1 MSGSH
6 AGTVVVAMSG
16 GVDSSVA
23 AWLLKEQGY
32 EVIGL
37 YAECWD
43 HSSEDPE
50 RPCTA
55 GDDYQ
60 DVAYTAAVLDIPYF
74 RVNLVDAYRRQVFA
88 HLLAGYARG
97 HAPNPDILCNRYIK
111 FHDLYQHASGL
122 DMTYFA
128 TGHYARNVDGQLY
141 KGVDQNKDQSY
152 FLYAVN
158 PQVFAQVLFP
168 LGEMS
173 KTEVRSLARKVGLP
187 AADKPD
193 SMGIC
198 FVGQHKFAQFL
209 SRYLPAKSGDFVD
222 LSGHVVG
229 QHQGAHLYT
238 IGQRRGLGLGGPG
251 ERWYVVAKDMAR
263 NQVLVHRG
271 AHPQMFTTTVQIHES
286 RFMGWVPHSHAT
298 YQWCAKIRHG
308 GGDQRCMVKNIRLV
322 SPSTGAPQ
330 QSAEEGAYEAEVT
343 FAQPQQAL
351 SVGQSV
357 VFYEDQRCMG
367 GGVIMAL
374 IA

>member
-1 MSGSH
+1 MSQSH

-32 EVIGL
+32 EVVGL
-37 YAECWD
+37 YAECWEA
-43 HSSEDPE
+43 SSDEG
-50 RPCTA
+50 A
-55 GDDYQ
+55 GACAVDDYQ
-60 DVAYTAAVLDIPYF
+60 DVAYTAAVLDIPYL

-97 HAPNPDILCNRYIK
+97 HAPNPDILCNRHIK
-111 FHDLYQHASGL
+111 FHDLYQHARGL
-122 DMTYFA
+122 GMTYFA

-141 KGVDQNKDQSY
+141 KGVDSSKDQSY

-158 PQVFAQVLFP
+158 PQVLAKVLFP
-168 LGEMS
+168 LGGMS
-173 KTEVRSLARKVGLP
+173 KTEVRSLARQAGLP

-198 FVGQHKFAQFL
+198 FVGQQKFPQFL
-209 SRYLPAKSGDFVD
+209 SQYLPAKAGDFVD
-222 LSGHVVG
+222 LEGQVVG

-251 ERWYVVAKDMAR
+251 ERWYVVAKDMPR
-263 NQVLVHRG
+263 NQVIVHRG
-271 AHPQMFTTTVQIHES
+271 SHPQMFTTTVELHES
-286 RFMGWVPHSHAT
+286 RFIGLVPDPAAA
-298 YQWCAKIRHG
+298 YRWWAKIRHG
-308 GGDQRCMVKNIRLV
+308 GNDERCVVRHIRPVAVLA
-322 SPSTGAPQ
+322 GA
-330 QSAEEGAYEAEVT
+330 AEDRSYQAEVR
-343 FAQPQQAL
+343 FSQPQQAL

-367 GGVIMAL
+367 GGVIMRL
-374 IA
+374 IS